1 MLPSLNYMRHLIISV
16 LVLFASATFASAQK
30 VYDGCADVKGISRET
45 KCDYAKFVSVFGV
58 PERYKKVGE
67 PKDGNE
73 MTEEY
78 SFGETYFVFQ
88 NNGELTSFALKD
100 SRFPALTNY
109 IEGGIR
115 VGDRISK
122 LDKFEY
128 GKPVFKKTLED
139 GTAIYR
145 LWEDS
150 YDRITFSVKNGIIEL
165 IVYISVP

>member
-1 MLPSLNYMRHLIISV
+1 MRQITIVSIL
-16 LVLFASATFASAQK
+16 LLASAVFANAQK
-30 VYDGCADVKGISRET
+30 AYDGCADVKGISCET

-58 PERYKKVGE
+58 PEYYKKVGE
-67 PKDGNE
+67 PKDGDE
-73 MTEEY
+73 MTEVY
-78 SFGETYFVFQ
+78 RFGKSYFVFQ
-88 NNGELTSFALKD
+88 NNGELRTFSVRD
-100 SRFPALTNY
+100 NRFPTLTNY

-115 VGDRISK
+115 VGDKFSK

-150 YDRITFSVKNGIIEL
+150 YDRITFSVKSII
-165 IVYISVP
+165 

>member
-1 MLPSLNYMRHLIISV
+1 MILIYGILTIVYKNQVIMKKLIISIV
-16 LVLFASATFASAQK
+16 ILFASMVFAYAQK
-30 VYDGCADVKGISRET
+30 AYDGCADVKGISRET

-67 PKDGNE
+67 PKD
-73 MTEEY
+73 
-78 SFGETYFVFQ
+78 GETYFVFQ

>member
-1 MLPSLNYMRHLIISV
+1 MRHLIASI
-16 LVLFASATFASAQK
+16 LVLFASAAFADAQK

-58 PERYKKVGE
+58 PEHYRKVGE
-67 PKDGNE
+67 PEDGDE
-73 MTEEY
+73 MTEVY
-78 SFGETYFVFQ
+78 RFGKSYFVFQ
-88 NNGELTSFALKD
+88 NNGELRSFALENN
-100 SRFPALTNY
+100 RFPALTNY

-115 VGDRISK
+115 VGDKFSK

-150 YDRITFSVKNGIIEL
+150 YDQITFSVKNGIIKS
-165 IVYISVP
+165 IVYMSIP

>member
-1 MLPSLNYMRHLIISV
+1 MRHLIASI
-16 LVLFASATFASAQK
+16 LVLFASAAFADAQK

-58 PERYKKVGE
+58 PEKYKKFGKPE
-67 PKDGNE
+67 DGYE
-73 MTEEY
+73 MSEVY
-78 SFGETYFVFQ
+78 GFGETYFVFQ

-128 GKPVFKKTLED
+128 GKPVFKDKLED
-139 GTAIYR
+139 GTSVYV

-150 YDRITFSVKNGIIEL
+150 YDQVYISVKNGIIEL